1 MLVLILFNVVKSF
14 TNSKCLVDKAT
25 FIQLFKCK
33 HSYLNFCKHSTN
45 KQIDPCGRGSLTRS
59 ARRRRRG
66 MNDAY
71 MYTVLTLSLHFL
83 THYTVATYI
92 WPTLYFSSEYIFPP
106 LHRWYAFPDSS
117 LLPAPNSSRFL
128 KTPQSSML
136 TLYTKFTLKKSFF
149 YILCNTNC

>member
-1 MLVLILFNVVKSF
+1 MLVLILFNVVKCF

-92 WPTLYFSSEYIFPP
+92 RPTLYLKLFQCYI
-106 LHRWYAFPDSS
+106 S
-117 LLPAPNSSRFL
+117 LRNAPNIYDARQSVVIIIVTLLFRYMGPCFL
-128 KTPQSSML
+128 YML
-136 TLYTKFTLKKSFF
+136 
-149 YILCNTNC
+149 